1 MKSGTYLKVI
11 ALLLFT
17 VSPIIAQENT
27 LLKGSVKAPFI
38 DESSV
43 NIINSTQQT
52 GTVNTKSGSFQIL
65 VRENDELLFSSIQYK
80 NKTILITKQIL
91 EKGYLEVLLEEDLN
105 VLDEVNISNVQLTGN
120 MKTDIGLIKIVRDLP
135 VNISFGDIKNMKF
148 DSDINDMQKAP
159 LNLALGQRP
168 GLPGVDVL
176 GILGLILS
184 PILPDPRPAE
194 IKLDLNKYKNNSDII
209 AQLRSLFDDKFFT
222 ETLAVKEDYIN
233 DFIYYANDNGL
244 GAILVKKQNKLA
256 LIEFLI
262 DQSKVY
268 NKNVSSIK
276 E

>member
-1 MKSGTYLKVI
+1 M
-11 ALLLFT
+11 
-17 VSPIIAQENT
+17 
-27 LLKGSVKAPFI
+27 
-38 DESSV
+38 
-43 NIINSTQQT
+43 
-52 GTVNTKSGSFQIL
+52 
-65 VRENDELLFSSIQYK
+65 
-80 NKTILITKQIL
+80 

>member
-1 MKSGTYLKVI
+1 MRSGAYLKVI

-17 VSPIIAQENT
+17 VSPLIAQENT
-27 LLKGSVKAPFI
+27 LLKGKVKAPFI
-38 DESSV
+38 NESSV

-65 VRENDELLFSSIQYK
+65 VKENDELLFSSIQYK
-80 NKTILITKQIL
+80 NRTVKITSQIL
-91 EKGYLEVLLEEDLN
+91 RDGFIEVLLEEDLN
-105 VLDEVNISNVQLTGN
+105 ILDEVNISNVKLTGN
-120 MKTDIGLIKIVRDLP
+120 MKTDISQIKIVRDLP

-168 GLPGVDVL
+168 GLPGADVL
-176 GILGLILS
+176 GLLGLILS

-209 AQLRSLFDDKFFT
+209 AHLRSLFDEKFFI
-222 ETLAVKEDYIN
+222 ETLEIKKDFID

-244 GAILVKKQNKLA
+244 GAILVQNQNKLA

-268 NKNVSSIK
+268 NKSSSPTK
-276 E
+276 

>member
-1 MKSGTYLKVI
+1 MKSGTYLKVK

-276 E
+276 